1 MTSPRVV
8 SSKKRIAIAAV
19 ALFAIA
25 LLGFMLW
32 ATRTP
37 LPPFAFFRKYRIV
50 GWRDSDKPNI
60 KIAVLE
66 GSVDAVWR
74 DIEAELG
81 KLAQVTSSSVSSVN
95 GVTTKAYEIQTPHG
109 AVRVSNQVTAT
120 GRNVADGFS
129 LDKES
134 QLPPGQCAVA
144 FTRQQSLFDKALDW
158 FRGFT
163 GNRRSPSFQEE
174 LPVDETQPGNSG
186 GLRI

>member
-1 MTSPRVV
+1 MTSPGGV
-8 SSKKRIAIAAV
+8 SRKKRIAIAVV
-19 ALFAIA
+19 AISAIA

-50 GWRDSDKPNI
+50 EWRDSDKPNI
-60 KIAVLE
+60 KIAVLD

-109 AVRVSNQVTAT
+109 AVRVSNRLMSTDKRVSA
-120 GRNVADGFS
+120 VSS
-129 LDKES
+129 LSNES

-144 FTRQQSLFDKALDW
+144 FTRQKSLFERALDW
-158 FRGFT
+158 FRGLT

-174 LPVDETQPGNSG
+174 LPVEETQPGNSG
-186 GLRI
+186 SLRI